1 MGGSNKDEA
10 RSLGGRLGLVLG
22 DCLVSARL
30 VGCYLL
36 FMLDRVESVKSYKIL
51 WLENRSANYSQREMI
66 IEPIVEIV

>member
-10 RSLGGRLGLVLG
+10 RRLGGRLGLVLG

-51 WLENRSANYSQREMI
+51 
-66 IEPIVEIV
+66 